1 MNYANTENWRCMML
15 NIKTG
20 VLLLSLLPLLTLG
33 QQPSDTLI
41 RETNRN
47 VVVPVLTLQSIL
59 KEIDQNNLLLQSF
72 GLKAQAYKYSAEAAT
87 AWMAPMVGAGTFM
100 TPYPFQE
107 VMEARDKGS
116 VMLRLEQDIPNRSKL
131 AFKRRYVESQ
141 GAVEQASRAVT
152 LNDYKAQARRLY
164 YNWLVAEQRMKVLQ
178 QNERI
183 MTTMKKIEEVRY
195 PYNQSQLG
203 NIYKIESRIE
213 ENRNMMR
220 MQEGEIGR
228 ARGWLNSLMNHRG
241 NDSFTI
247 DTNLTP
253 RFDPSVH
260 DTALLAGSRGD
271 VLRMN
276 ESIRSM
282 QLNIES
288 MQQERKPDFKV
299 QFDHM
304 TPIAGMMP
312 KAFSV
317 MGMVSIPIAPWASKM
332 YKSEV
337 KAMQYNIQAMERERA
352 AMLQETQGMLYG
364 MQSEIQSMQKRI
376 QGLEKTV
383 IPAMQKSLDASFIN
397 YQENK
402 LQVPVVIDAWEA
414 LNMLQ
419 MNLLDE
425 KLKLYQMIV
434 DYEKE
439 LYR

>member
-1 MNYANTENWRCMML
+1 ML
-15 NIKTG
+15 NIKIG
-20 VLLLSLLPLLTLG
+20 IIVLALLPLLAPA
-33 QQPSDTLI
+33 QQVPDSTTRQDV
-41 RETNRN
+41 RN
-47 VVVPVLTLQSIL
+47 GVVPVLTLPGIL
-59 KEIDQNNLLLQSF
+59 KEIDQNNLLLQSY
-72 GLKAQAYKYSAEAAT
+72 GLRAQAYKYSAEAAT

-100 TPYPFQE
+100 TPYPFQK
-107 VMEARDKGS
+107 VMEDRDKGS

-131 AFKRRYVESQ
+131 ASRKRYIESQ

-152 LNDYKAQARRLY
+152 LNDYKAQAKRLY
-164 YNWLVAEQRMKVLQ
+164 FNWLVAEQRIKVLR

-213 ENRNMMR
+213 ENRNMIR

-228 ARGWLNSLMNHRG
+228 ARGWLNSLMNRPG

-247 DTNLTP
+247 DTNYAP

-260 DTALLAGSRGD
+260 DTTLLASNRSD
-271 VLRMN
+271 IQRMN

-304 TPIAGMMP
+304 TPLAGMMP
-312 KAFSV
+312 KAYSV

-337 KAMQYNIQAMERERA
+337 KAMQYNVQAMERERA

-364 MQSEIQSMQKRI
+364 MQAEIQSMQKRI
-376 QGLEKTV
+376 RGLENTV

-439 LYR
+439 IYR